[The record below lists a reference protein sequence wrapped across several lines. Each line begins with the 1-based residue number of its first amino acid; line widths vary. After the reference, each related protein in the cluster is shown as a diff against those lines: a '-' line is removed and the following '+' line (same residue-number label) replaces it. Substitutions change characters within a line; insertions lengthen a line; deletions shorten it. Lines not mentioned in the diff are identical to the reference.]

1 MNFNFRIFIAILLG
15 TICAWSIPVFADS
28 VGIPWGNI
36 IQNVS
41 IGIWSTEWDAVTWIR
56 SVGFKILGFLKIFIS
71 WLALIYLVIIG
82 VYMIVFSENEEK
94 IKSQRKQIIYSL
106 MGFLFLNIPGA
117 AYTVFLPHDKQ
128 GGLLD
133 NTTSWSS
140 TSGWSLFWDTMGF
153 DWFLWELIAFFR
165 VFIFWVAI
173 VMFTWWLFRMIISAG
188 DDEVQ
193 KQAKNRII
201 YGVIGL
207 IFLGF
212 VEWWSVLVA
221 NGDFASYIPQ
231 VGGKL
236 YGIAIFFAA
245 PVAIFFLMWWAY
257 YYITS
262 AGDEERIK
270 KWKTILMNTLI
281 ASIILIASLSFLTDI
296 INFKL

>member
-1 MNFNFRIFIAILLG
+1 MKINFHIFITVLLG
-15 TICAWSIPVFADS
+15 ILCAWSIPVFANS
-28 VGIPWGNI
+28 VAIPWGDI

-41 IGIWSTEWDAVTWIR
+41 IGVWSTEWDAATWIR
-56 SVGFKILGFLKIFIS
+56 SIGFKILGFLKIFIS
-71 WLALIYLVIIG
+71 WIALIYLVIIWA
-82 VYMIVFSENEEK
+82 YMIVFSENEER

-117 AYTVFLPHDKQ
+117 VYTVFLPHDKW
-128 GGLLD
+128 GWLLD

-140 TSGWSLFWDTMGF
+140 TNGGSLFWDTMGF

-173 VMFTWWLFRMIISAG
+173 VMFTWWLFRMIISAW
-188 DDEVQ
+188 DDEAQ
-193 KQAKNRII
+193 KQAKSRII
-201 YGVIGL
+201 YGVIAL

-212 VEWWSVLVA
+212 VEWWSVLIA
-221 NGDFASYIPQ
+221 NWDFSSYIPK
-231 VGGKL
+231 VGSKL

-262 AGDEERIK
+262 AWDEERIK